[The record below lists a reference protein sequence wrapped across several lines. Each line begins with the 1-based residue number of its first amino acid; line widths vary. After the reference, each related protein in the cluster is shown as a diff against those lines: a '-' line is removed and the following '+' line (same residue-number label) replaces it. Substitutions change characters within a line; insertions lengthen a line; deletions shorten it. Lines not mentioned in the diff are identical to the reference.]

1 MTTNYRQLLGQF
13 LKALFKAGV
22 LFLLLISY
30 LLRDGFSA
38 GARTLAW
45 FCESGETQLRRLEAT
60 E

>member
-1 MTTNYRQLLGQF
+1 MTTNYRTLLSQF
-13 LKALFKAGV
+13 ATALFKAGV
-22 LFLLLISY
+22 IVLLLISY

-60 E
+60 Q